1 MSLLDTRTKVPL
13 ILLYRDI
20 PSLPDVPRYDIMLS
34 PQFYVSKREELPVK
48 YPFQAKKLAP
58 SILDDLTGEGT
69 FTYEAFKDGESWV
82 FVAYDPSKL
91 AEFLER
97 RGGSIDRV
105 RRIYFAEQ
113 ARESFVSP
121 VELNDREALALVN
134 NTVTVV
140 PKQLMG
146 ETKHFST
153 FSEDLRPGKHFDLK
167 RAHNSFL
174 DARLAVVL
182 ASLLALLGLVYFVE
196 GYRYQNALN
205 KAESQLETLLEANP
219 SLRGAYA
226 RESIHKKYM
235 AIDTLQRK
243 IRDRIK
249 DIGHLTGKEARID
262 ALSVDTKGYRMSLSV
277 PTKPKT
283 VASLKALAA
292 DGGLEHLKIGSGKLE
307 TWGTFQ

>member
-1 MSLLDTRTKVPL
+1 L

-20 PSLPDVPRYDIMLS
+20 PSLPDASRYDIMLS

-48 YPFQAKKLAP
+48 YSFQAKKLAP
-58 SILDDLTGEGT
+58 SILDDLTGRGT
-69 FTYEAFKDGESWV
+69 FTYETFKDGNGWI
-82 FVAYDPSKL
+82 FVAYDSLKL

-97 RGGSIDRV
+97 RGGSIDQV

-113 ARESFVSP
+113 ARGGFASP

-146 ETKHFST
+146 ETSHFST
-153 FSEDLRPGKHFDLK
+153 FSADLRPRKHFDLK
-167 RAHNSFL
+167 RTHNSLL
-174 DARLAVVL
+174 DTRLTVVL
-182 ASLLALLGLVYFVE
+182 ASLLALLGLVYFAE
-196 GYRYQNALN
+196 GYRCQNALN
-205 KAESQLETLLEANP
+205 AAENQMETLLEANP

-226 RESIHKKYM
+226 RESIHKKFM

-243 IRDRIK
+243 IRNRIK
-249 DIGHLTGKEARID
+249 DISHLTDKKTRID
-262 ALSVDTKGYRMSLSV
+262 TLSVDTKGYRMSLSV
-277 PTKPKT
+277 PPKPKT

-292 DGGLEHLKIGSGKLE
+292 DKGLEHLKIGSGKLE
-307 TWGTFQ
+307 SQGTFQ